1 MTIAPYDF
9 DRTIDRTDTA
19 SEKWDRY
26 QGRDVLP
33 MWVADMDFASP
44 PEVLEALH
52 RRVDHGVFGYTRAPE
67 ALIDSVCN
75 YLLRS
80 YGWEIERRWLLFLPG
95 LVSGLN
101 IACRAV
107 GRRGDAVMTA
117 VPVYPP
123 FLTAARLSGRELITV
138 PLKPAEQRWTFDFEQ
153 MAKAVTPRT
162 KLFILCNPHNPVGRV
177 FSKRELQKLVDFC
190 QAHHITL
197 CSDEI
202 HCDLILEA
210 ALAHIPTA
218 TLNKTATRR
227 CITLMAPSKTF
238 NIAGLGCSFA
248 VISDQQLRRR
258 FRAAMQGIVPHVN
271 ALAYTAAAAAY
282 RHGELWRQAL
292 IAYLRRNRD
301 RVVDA
306 IGAMPSLQ
314 VSPVEATYLAWI
326 DARAAGIE
334 QPQRFFE
341 NAGVGMNDGADF
353 GAPGFVR
360 LNFGCPAAL
369 LDEALGRL
377 SRAMERVSR

>member
-1 MTIAPYDF
+1 MTKPVYDF
-9 DRTIDRTDTA
+9 DRPIDRSGTA

-26 QGRDVLP
+26 KGRAILP

-52 RRVDHGVFGYTRAPE
+52 QRVDHGVFGYTHAPDE
-67 ALIDSVCN
+67 LIESIRD
-75 YLLRS
+75 YWRRS
-80 YGWEIERRWLLFLPG
+80 YDWQIEPQWLVFLPG

-107 GRRGDAVMTA
+107 GEAGDAVMTA

-123 FLTAARLSGRELITV
+123 FLTAPGISGRELIAV
-138 PLKPAEQRWTFDFEQ
+138 PLKPAEEHWSFDFEQ
-153 MAKAVTPRT
+153 MAQAVTPRT

-177 FSKRELQKLVDFC
+177 FSKSELLKLVDFC
-190 QAHHITL
+190 ETHDLIL

-202 HCDLILEA
+202 HCDLILEPG
-210 ALAHIPTA
+210 LAHIPTA
-218 TLNKTATRR
+218 TLGEAAARR
-227 CITLMAPSKTF
+227 CITLMAPSKTY

-248 VISDQQLRRR
+248 VISDQRLRRR
-258 FRAAMQGIVPHVN
+258 FKAAMQGIVPHVN
-271 ALAYTAAAAAY
+271 ALALTAATAAY
-282 RHGELWRQAL
+282 QHGEVWRQAL

-301 RVVDA
+301 RVIEA
-306 IGAMPSLQ
+306 IGLMPALK

-326 DARAAGIE
+326 DARAAKID
-334 QPQRFFE
+334 QPRHFFE
-341 NAGVGMNDGADF
+341 AAGVGMNDGADF

-369 LDEALGRL
+369 LEQALAHIAI
-377 SRAMERVSR
+377 AMEKVQG

>member
-1 MTIAPYDF
+1 MTKPVYDF
-9 DRTIDRTDTA
+9 DRPIDRSGTA

-26 QGRDVLP
+26 KGRAILP

-52 RRVDHGVFGYTRAPE
+52 QRVDHGVFGYTHAPDE
-67 ALIDSVCN
+67 LIESIRD
-75 YLLRS
+75 YWRRS
-80 YGWEIERRWLLFLPG
+80 YDWQIEPQWLVFLPG

-107 GRRGDAVMTA
+107 GEAGDAVMTA

-123 FLTAARLSGRELITV
+123 FLTAPGISGRELIAV
-138 PLKPAEQRWTFDFEQ
+138 PLKPAEEHWSFDFEQ
-153 MAKAVTPRT
+153 MAQAVTPRT

-177 FSKRELQKLVDFC
+177 FSKSELLKLVDFC
-190 QAHHITL
+190 ETHDLIL

-202 HCDLILEA
+202 HCDLILEPG
-210 ALAHIPTA
+210 LAHIPTA
-218 TLNKTATRR
+218 TLGEAAARR
-227 CITLMAPSKTF
+227 CITLMAPSKTY

-248 VISDQQLRRR
+248 VISDERLRRR
-258 FRAAMQGIVPHVN
+258 FKAAMQGIVPHVN
-271 ALAYTAAAAAY
+271 ALALTAATAAY
-282 RHGELWRQAL
+282 QHGEVWRQAL

-301 RVVDA
+301 RVIEA
-306 IGAMPSLQ
+306 IGLMPALK

-326 DARAAGIE
+326 DARAARID
-334 QPQRFFE
+334 QPRHFFE
-341 NAGVGMNDGADF
+341 AAGVGMNDGADF

-369 LDEALGRL
+369 LEQALAHIAI
-377 SRAMERVSR
+377 AMEKVQG

>member
-1 MTIAPYDF
+1 MTKPVYDF
-9 DRTIDRTDTA
+9 DRPIDRSGTA

-26 QGRDVLP
+26 KGRGILP

-52 RRVDHGVFGYTRAPE
+52 QRVDHGVFGYTHAPDE
-67 ALIDSVCN
+67 LIESIRD
-75 YLLRS
+75 YWRRS
-80 YGWEIERRWLLFLPG
+80 YDWQIEPQWLVFLPG

-107 GRRGDAVMTA
+107 GEAGDAVMTA

-123 FLTAARLSGRELITV
+123 FLTAPGFSGRELIAV
-138 PLKPAEQRWTFDFEQ
+138 PLKPAEEHWSFDFEQ
-153 MAKAVTPRT
+153 MAQAVTPRT

-177 FSKRELQKLVDFC
+177 FSKSELLKLVDFC
-190 QAHHITL
+190 ETYDLIL

-202 HCDLILEA
+202 HCDLILEPG
-210 ALAHIPTA
+210 LAHIPTA
-218 TLNKTATRR
+218 TLGEAAARR
-227 CITLMAPSKTF
+227 CITLMAPSKTY

-248 VISDQQLRRR
+248 VISDERLRRR
-258 FRAAMQGIVPHVN
+258 FKAAMQGIVPHVN
-271 ALAYTAAAAAY
+271 ALALTAATAAY
-282 RHGELWRQAL
+282 QHCEAWRQAL

-301 RVVDA
+301 RVIEA
-306 IGAMPSLQ
+306 IGLIPALK

-326 DARAAGIE
+326 DARAAKID
-334 QPQRFFE
+334 QPRHFFE
-341 NAGVGMNDGADF
+341 AAGVGMNDGADF

-369 LDEALGRL
+369 LDQALARIAI
-377 SRAMERVSR
+377 AMEKVQG